1 MVGCLF
7 QLILWSTVP
16 SLIIGSL
23 WLIIVGDGMAVIYAI
38 IGFIAYHL
46 ITYIFY
52 GCTEMALMAP
62 LRDDIIEYRY
72 IFAYLRKAIYN
83 ILFIFLNIAFFYY
96 YVVLTRSAVSTSSH
110 IIPYILI
117 TNGITLL
124 PHLIDIRRAAGIDVN
139 LFTGA
144 FSNGF
149 MTFSA
154 LIIVILFYMT
164 NQIFSIIALAIT
176 FIISLGFNKLELE
189 GIMEPFLT
197 EEEMITIANKIL
209 REEIASSRAIL
220 RKRDDQGNTVA
231 HLLAADSEYSGWST
245 DDFVILRT
253 KNKDGISVAHLLA
266 LSSDKTKW
274 GTDRR
279 EILKLK
285 DKNGI
290 SIAHLL
296 AESSSI
302 TGWTTSN
309 SEILKLKTK
318 EGKTVE
324 QILKEVQ
331 DL

>member
-7 QLILWSTVP
+7 QLILWSTIP

-23 WLIIVGDGMAVIYAI
+23 WLIIVGDGMAVTYAI
-38 IGFIAYHL
+38 IGFIIYYFL
-46 ITYIFY
+46 ISFY
-52 GCTEMALMAP
+52 GTLADSTL
-62 LRDDIIEYRY
+62 LSSIKDDIMEYRY
-72 IFAYLRKAIYN
+72 KMLYFKNSIYN
-83 ILFIFLNIAFFYY
+83 ILFISINLAFFYF
-96 YVVLTRSAVSTSSH
+96 YVILTRSAISSSSH
-110 IIPYILI
+110 VLPYILI
-117 TNGITLL
+117 INGITLL
-124 PHLIDIRRAAGIDVN
+124 PHFITSKRLTRINVN
-139 LFTGA
+139 LFVSTK
-144 FSNGF
+144 NGI
-149 MTFSA
+149 MTFMS
-154 LIIVILFYMT
+154 LLVIMFYYFT
-164 NQIFSIIALAIT
+164 NIIFSIIALVLAM
-176 FIISLGFNKLELE
+176 IISLGIGKLV
-189 GIMEPFLT
+189 IRYIIEPFLT

-285 DKNGI
+285 DKNRI